1 MIIFRN
7 VVRILTI
14 FKRSFSF
21 HLFNIKKVS
30 SIGEMLRSQS
40 HFPGE
45 GAGRDIR
52 KGNDLSCNFI
62 PVSFLDFFELSGKL
76 LKEIFRCFICAFR
89 SFISAAIHSFQFFR
103 PFQPSCCSSVAART
117 DGIQIGSKIF
127 ISHFASSLH
136 PYSKPRKMIRFYTDQ
151 VPSVTHLNA
160 GRHPSAADEDIKAFP
175 TVQAAIV
182 MLQGKTDIITPTFL
196 IVNQG
201 SMSFSIHNILLLC
214 WCFIVTVV
222 SFAAYL

>member
-52 KGNDLSCNFI
+52 KGNYLSSNFI
-62 PVSFLDFFELSGKL
+62 SISFLDFLKL
-76 LKEIFRCFICAFR
+76 LGELLKKIFHRFICTFR
-89 SFISAAIHSFQFFR
+89 
-103 PFQPSCCSSVAART
+103 
-117 DGIQIGSKIF
+117 
-127 ISHFASSLH
+127 
-136 PYSKPRKMIRFYTDQ
+136 
-151 VPSVTHLNA
+151 
-160 GRHPSAADEDIKAFP
+160 
-175 TVQAAIV
+175 
-182 MLQGKTDIITPTFL
+182 
-196 IVNQG
+196 
-201 SMSFSIHNILLLC
+201 
-214 WCFIVTVV
+214 
-222 SFAAYL
+222 